1 MTIDLTRLVKP
12 LEWVENPDAGEGGW
26 LGGTASSTL
35 VYHAMGDGWSYHRG
49 MFWRDASTLE
59 AAQAAA
65 NADHAAR
72 VIAALDADVLGELVE
87 ALDAADR
94 MCRLDLSKMTDWDGN
109 MFSQAVY
116 DVAGKIRAAI
126 DQINA
131 ATP

>member
-1 MTIDLTRLVKP
+1 MTVDLTQLVKP

-72 VIAALDADVLGELVE
+72 VLAALNTALIEELVG
-87 ALDAADR
+87 ALDKARGQLRIIAG
-94 MCRLDLSKMTDWDGN
+94 MDLMGAS
-109 MFSQAVY
+109 AV
-116 DVAGKIRAAI
+116 AW
-126 DQINA
+126 NA
-131 ATP
+131 AREADATLAKLKGGA